1 MSKTLKS
8 LPKMVR
14 ISKFS
19 KVIGYKINI
28 KKKNQFHFYTIT
40 NYPKRKWRKQSQKA
54 SKQIKYLRL
63 NLTKRWKTGST
74 WKLHRIFMTKMKDD
88 TNKWKDICVN
98 GPEKLIL
105 LKCIYFPKQS
115 TDQMQSFWKSLW
127 QIFAL

>member
-1 MSKTLKS
+1 
-8 LPKMVR
+8 MVR

-28 KKKNQFHFYTIT
+28 KKKSVSFLYNNKLSKKEMKKTISKSIKTNKILKIKFNQEMKDWQYM
-40 NYPKRKWRKQSQKA
+40 
-54 SKQIKYLRL
+54 
-63 NLTKRWKTGST
+63 KTT
-74 WKLHRIFMTKMKDD
+74 QNIYDKMKDD

-115 TDQMQSFWKSLW
+115 TDQMQSF
-127 QIFAL
+127 